1 MFLERATKRWWTLVI
16 RGLLAIAF
24 GILAIRVPGAA
35 VMTLVIIFGVYAIAE
50 GLASLSMFLS
60 PVAEGSGWIGFSGV
74 LSIAAGVIALIWPGI
89 TAVALFYVIAF
100 WAIILGIIELVAAV
114 RYSSALENEWA
125 YALSG
130 LLWIAFGVIVIGWP
144 RMGVVAML
152 ALIATAA
159 ILRGVMLIVAGV
171 RLRRAHQVL
180 TSGGHVAHGEIRH
193 SDVSRRNFPGE

>member
-1 MFLERATKRWWTLVI
+1 MFLERATKRWWTLVV

-35 VMTLVIIFGVYAIAE
+35 VMTLVVLFGVYAIAE
-50 GLASLSMFLS
+50 GLSSLSMFLS
-60 PVAEGSGWIGFSGV
+60 PVAEGSGWVGFSGIV
-74 LSIAAGVIALIWPGI
+74 SIAAGVIALIWPGI
-89 TAVALFYVIAF
+89 TALALFYVIAF

-171 RLRRAHQVL
+171 RLRKAHQVL
-180 TSGGHVAHGEIRH
+180 ESGSDISRGHI
-193 SDVSRRNFPGE
+193 SRG